1 MDFSFSHTQT
11 QPEQEDYNAFPSLTI
26 WPTTKSTIFRAR
38 TLCLDKGPV
47 LIGRTDGL
55 GKLGNDTDPS
65 DSNGIFEDATV
76 SRHHATISF
85 KDGHFWITDNNSTHG
100 TLLNNDKLRS
110 EPYML
115 KNKDILTFGA
125 APWHD
130 GIEFKGV
137 VGRINL
143 HFPSYDTIVPS
154 SVDENFGNT
163 QPDSKEVESSRNK
176 NEEKVDGGFG
186 GDTEDTQTMDE
197 LIGEL
202 ESSRSPRAKRKLEG
216 VLEAQKYKA
225 ELGITTKQAVAKV
238 QKLAEF

>member
-1 MDFSFSHTQT
+1 M
-11 QPEQEDYNAFPSLTI
+11 QEDYNAFPSLTI

-110 EPYML
+110 EYIFVT
-115 KNKDILTFGA
+115 NIFEYSN
-125 APWHD
+125 
-130 GIEFKGV
+130 I
-137 VGRINL
+137 RI
-143 HFPSYDTIVPS
+143 YS
-154 SVDENFGNT
+154 SHSGPNHT
-163 QPDSKEVESSRNK
+163 C
-176 NEEKVDGGFG
+176 
-186 GDTEDTQTMDE
+186 
-197 LIGEL
+197 
-202 ESSRSPRAKRKLEG
+202 
-216 VLEAQKYKA
+216 
-225 ELGITTKQAVAKV
+225 
-238 QKLAEF
+238 